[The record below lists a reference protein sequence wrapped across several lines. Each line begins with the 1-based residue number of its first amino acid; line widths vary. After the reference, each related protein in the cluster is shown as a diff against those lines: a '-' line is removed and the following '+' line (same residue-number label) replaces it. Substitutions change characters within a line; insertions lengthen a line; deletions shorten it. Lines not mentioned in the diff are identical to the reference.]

1 MTAAMRDKLSTSR
14 LLHDEPMSR
23 HTSWRIGGTAD
34 VFFRPASVAELTAF
48 IGGLDDDR
56 DILWI
61 GLGSNLL
68 VRDGGVRGVV
78 ICTLDLASRIK
89 RMDNGRVN
97 VGSGVPCTA
106 IARQCTRWQ
115 LGPAAFF
122 AGIPGTMGGALAMNA
137 GAFGGETWD
146 SVESVETLD
155 RSGQLRT
162 RDRADYRVGY
172 RSVAGVAGAG
182 VAGGGVAGVSDEW
195 FLGATLALSSD
206 PDADMGQLAEMRRRR
221 DRTQPMGVRSC
232 GSVFRNPPGDFAARL
247 IEASGLKG
255 RCIGDAKVSEK
266 HANFII
272 NRGRATAQDVERLI
286 REVRDRVKADS
297 GIALELE
304 VRVVGEN
311 DGEG

>member
-1 MTAAMRDKLSTSR
+1 MQGNQESSHLS
-14 LLHDEPMSR
+14 HDEPMSR

-34 VFFRPASVAELTAF
+34 VFFRPASVAELTDFLA
-48 IGGLDDDR
+48 GLEEGQ

-89 RMDNGRVN
+89 RLNNGRVY
-97 VGSGVPCTA
+97 VGSGVPCA
-106 IARQCTRWQ
+106 ALARQCTRWQ

-122 AGIPGTMGGALAMNA
+122 AGIPGTVGGALAMNA

-146 SVESVETLD
+146 SVESVDTLD

-162 RDRADYRVGY
+162 RARSDFLVGY
-172 RSVAGVAGAG
+172 RSVAGVSG
-182 VAGGGVAGVSDEW
+182 EW

-206 PDADMGQLAEMRRRR
+206 PAADMSQLAEMRRRR
-221 DRTQPMGVRSC
+221 DRTQPLGVRSC

-255 RCIGDAKVSEK
+255 RCVGDAMVSDK

-272 NRGRATAQDVERLI
+272 NRGRATARDVERLI
-286 REVRDRVKADS
+286 GEIRHRVEADT
-297 GIALELE
+297 GVVLELE

-311 DGEG
+311 HDES

>member
-1 MTAAMRDKLSTSR
+1 MIAAMRDKRNTSR
-14 LLHDEPMSR
+14 LHYEEPMSR
-23 HTSWRIGGTAD
+23 HTSWRIGGSAD
-34 VFFRPASVAELTAF
+34 MFFRPASVPELTDF
-48 IGGLDDDR
+48 IGGLDEGQ

-78 ICTLDLASRIK
+78 ICTLDLASRI
-89 RMDNGRVN
+89 RRLENGRVY
-97 VGSGVPCTA
+97 VGSGVPCTSL
-106 IARQCTRWQ
+106 ARQCTRWQ

-122 AGIPGTMGGALAMNA
+122 AGIPGTLGGALAMNA

-162 RDRADYRVGY
+162 RDRADYRVDY
-172 RSVAGVAGAG
+172 RSVAGVSG
-182 VAGGGVAGVSDEW
+182 EW
-195 FLGATLALSSD
+195 FLGATLALSND
-206 PDADMGQLAEMRRRR
+206 PGADMGQLAEMRRRR

-255 RCIGDAKVSEK
+255 RCIGDAMVSEK

-272 NRGRATAQDVERLI
+272 NRGRATATDVERLI
-286 REVRDRVKADS
+286 AEIRNRVEADS

-304 VRVVGEN
+304 VRVVGEK

>member
-1 MTAAMRDKLSTSR
+1 MQGNRESLHLSY
-14 LLHDEPMSR
+14 DEPMSR

-34 VFFRPASVAELTAF
+34 VFFRPASVAELTDFLA
-48 IGGLDDDR
+48 GLGKGQ

-89 RMDNGRVN
+89 RLNNGRVY
-97 VGSGVPCTA
+97 VGSGVPCA
-106 IARQCTRWQ
+106 ALARQCTRWQ

-122 AGIPGTMGGALAMNA
+122 AGIPGTVGGALAMNA

-146 SVESVETLD
+146 SVESVDTLD

-162 RDRADYRVGY
+162 RARSDFLVGY
-172 RSVAGVAGAG
+172 RSVAGVSG
-182 VAGGGVAGVSDEW
+182 EW

-206 PDADMGQLAEMRRRR
+206 PEADMSQLAEMRRRR
-221 DRTQPMGVRSC
+221 DRTQPLGVRSC

-255 RCIGDAKVSEK
+255 RRVGDAMVSEK

-272 NRGRATAQDVERLI
+272 NRGRATARDVERLI
-286 REVRDRVKADS
+286 GEIRHRVEADT
-297 GIALELE
+297 GVVLELE

-311 DGEG
+311 HDES

>member
-1 MTAAMRDKLSTSR
+1 MRDKRSTSR
-14 LLHDEPMSR
+14 LHHDEPMSR

-48 IGGLDDDR
+48 IGGLDEDR

-89 RMDNGRVN
+89 RLDDGRVY
-97 VGSGVPCTA
+97 VGSGAPCTA
-106 IARQCTRWQ
+106 LARQCTRWQ

-122 AGIPGTMGGALAMNA
+122 AGIPGTIGGALAMNA
-137 GAFGGETWD
+137 GAFGRETWD
-146 SVESVETLD
+146 SIESVETLD

-162 RDRADYRVGY
+162 RNRADYRVGY
-172 RSVAGVAGAG
+172 RSVAGVSG
-182 VAGGGVAGVSDEW
+182 EW
-195 FLGATLALSSD
+195 FLGATLALSND

-247 IEASGLKG
+247 IEASELKG
-255 RCIGDAKVSEK
+255 RCIGDAMVSEK
-266 HANFII
+266 HANFIV
-272 NRGRATAQDVERLI
+272 NRGRATARDVERLI
-286 REVRDRVKADS
+286 GEVRDRVEADS

-311 DGEG
+311 DGKG

>member
-1 MTAAMRDKLSTSR
+1 MRGNRESPHLSY
-14 LLHDEPMSR
+14 DEPMSR

-34 VFFRPASVAELTAF
+34 VFFRPASVAELTDFLA
-48 IGGLDDDR
+48 GLEEGQN
-56 DILWI
+56 ILWI

-89 RMDNGRVN
+89 RLNNGRVY
-97 VGSGVPCTA
+97 VGSGVPCA
-106 IARQCTRWQ
+106 ALARQCTRWQ

-122 AGIPGTMGGALAMNA
+122 AGIPGTVGGALAMNA

-146 SVESVETLD
+146 SVESVDTLD

-162 RDRADYRVGY
+162 RARSDFLVGY
-172 RSVAGVAGAG
+172 RSVAGVSG
-182 VAGGGVAGVSDEW
+182 EW
-195 FLGATLALSSD
+195 FLGATLALSRD
-206 PDADMGQLAEMRRRR
+206 PAADMSQLAEMRRRR
-221 DRTQPMGVRSC
+221 DRTQPLGVRSC

-255 RCIGDAKVSEK
+255 RRVGDAMVSEK

-272 NRGRATAQDVERLI
+272 NRGRATARDVERLI
-286 REVRDRVKADS
+286 GEIRHRVEADT
-297 GIALELE
+297 GVVLELE

-311 DGEG
+311 HDES

>member
-1 MTAAMRDKLSTSR
+1 MRGNRESSHLSY
-14 LLHDEPMSR
+14 DEPMSR

-34 VFFRPASVAELTAF
+34 VFFRPASVAELTDFLA
-48 IGGLDDDR
+48 GLEEGQ

-89 RMDNGRVN
+89 RLNNGRVY
-97 VGSGVPCTA
+97 VGSGVPCA
-106 IARQCTRWQ
+106 ALARQCTRWQ

-122 AGIPGTMGGALAMNA
+122 AGIPGTVGGALAMNA

-146 SVESVETLD
+146 SVESVDTLD

-162 RDRADYRVGY
+162 RARSDFLVGY
-172 RSVAGVAGAG
+172 RSVAGVSG
-182 VAGGGVAGVSDEW
+182 EW
-195 FLGATLALSSD
+195 FLGATLAFSSD
-206 PDADMGQLAEMRRRR
+206 PAADMSQLAEMRRRR
-221 DRTQPMGVRSC
+221 DRTQPLGVRSC

-255 RCIGDAKVSEK
+255 RCVGDAMVSDK

-272 NRGRATAQDVERLI
+272 NRGRATARDVERLI
-286 REVRDRVKADS
+286 GEIRHRVEADT
-297 GIALELE
+297 GVVLELE

-311 DGEG
+311 HDES

>member
-1 MTAAMRDKLSTSR
+1 MARRGNRESLRLSY
-14 LLHDEPMSR
+14 DEPMSR

-34 VFFRPASVAELTAF
+34 VFFRPASVTELTDFLA
-48 IGGLDDDR
+48 GLGKGQ

-89 RMDNGRVN
+89 RLNDGRVS
-97 VGSGVPCTA
+97 VGSGVPCA
-106 IARQCTRWQ
+106 ALARQCTRWQ

-122 AGIPGTMGGALAMNA
+122 AGIPGTVGGALAMNA

-146 SVESVETLD
+146 SVESVDTLD
-155 RSGQLRT
+155 RSGRLRA
-162 RDRADYRVGY
+162 RARSDFLVGY
-172 RSVAGVAGAG
+172 RSVAGVSG
-182 VAGGGVAGVSDEW
+182 EW

-206 PDADMGQLAEMRRRR
+206 PAADMSQLAEMRRRR
-221 DRTQPMGVRSC
+221 DRTQPLGVRSC

-255 RCIGDAKVSEK
+255 RRVGDAMVSDK

-272 NRGRATAQDVERLI
+272 NRGRATARDVERLI
-286 REVRDRVKADS
+286 GEIRHRVEADT
-297 GIALELE
+297 GVVLELE

-311 DGEG
+311 HDES

>member
-1 MTAAMRDKLSTSR
+1 M
-14 LLHDEPMSR
+14 
-23 HTSWRIGGTAD
+23 
-34 VFFRPASVAELTAF
+34 FFRPASVAELTAF
-48 IGGLDDDR
+48 VGGLDEDR

-89 RMDNGRVN
+89 RLDKGRVY

-106 IARQCTRWQ
+106 LARQCVRWQ

-122 AGIPGTMGGALAMNA
+122 AGIPGTIGGALAMNA

-162 RDRADYRVGY
+162 RNRADYRVGY
-172 RSVAGVAGAG
+172 RSVAGVSG
-182 VAGGGVAGVSDEW
+182 EW
-195 FLGATLALSSD
+195 FLGATLALSND

-255 RCIGDAKVSEK
+255 RCIGDAMVSEK
-266 HANFII
+266 HANFIV
-272 NRGRATAQDVERLI
+272 NRGRATARDVERLI
-286 REVRDRVKADS
+286 GEVRDRVEADS
-297 GIALELE
+297 GIALDLE

>member
-1 MTAAMRDKLSTSR
+1 MRGNRESSHLS
-14 LLHDEPMSR
+14 HDEPMSR

-34 VFFRPASVAELTAF
+34 VFFRPASVAELTDFLA
-48 IGGLDDDR
+48 GLEEGQN
-56 DILWI
+56 ILWI

-89 RMDNGRVN
+89 RLNDGRVY
-97 VGSGVPCTA
+97 VGSGVPCA
-106 IARQCTRWQ
+106 ALARQCTRWQ

-122 AGIPGTMGGALAMNA
+122 AGIPGTVGGALAMNA

-146 SVESVETLD
+146 SVESVDTLD

-162 RDRADYRVGY
+162 RARSDFLVGY
-172 RSVAGVAGAG
+172 RSVAGVSG
-182 VAGGGVAGVSDEW
+182 EW

-206 PDADMGQLAEMRRRR
+206 PEADMSQLAEMRRRR
-221 DRTQPMGVRSC
+221 DRTQPLGVRSC

-255 RCIGDAKVSEK
+255 RCVGDAMVSDK

-272 NRGRATAQDVERLI
+272 NRGRATARDVERLI
-286 REVRDRVKADS
+286 GEIRHRVEADT
-297 GIALELE
+297 GVVLELE

-311 DGEG
+311 HDES

>member
-1 MTAAMRDKLSTSR
+1 MRDKRSTSR
-14 LLHDEPMSR
+14 LHHDEPMSR

-48 IGGLDDDR
+48 IGGLDEDR

-89 RMDNGRVN
+89 RLDDGRVY
-97 VGSGVPCTA
+97 VGSGAPCTA
-106 IARQCTRWQ
+106 LARQCTRWQ

-122 AGIPGTMGGALAMNA
+122 AGIPGTIGGALAMNA

-146 SVESVETLD
+146 SIESVETLD

-162 RDRADYRVGY
+162 RNRADYRVGY
-172 RSVAGVAGAG
+172 RSVAGVSG
-182 VAGGGVAGVSDEW
+182 EW
-195 FLGATLALSSD
+195 FLGATLALSND

-255 RCIGDAKVSEK
+255 RCIGDAMVSEK
-266 HANFII
+266 HANFIV
-272 NRGRATAQDVERLI
+272 NRGRATARDVERLI
-286 REVRDRVKADS
+286 GEVRDRVEADS

-311 DGEG
+311 DGKG

>member
-1 MTAAMRDKLSTSR
+1 MRGNRESSHLSY
-14 LLHDEPMSR
+14 DEPMSR

-34 VFFRPASVAELTAF
+34 VFFRPASVAELTDFLA
-48 IGGLDDDR
+48 GLEEGQN
-56 DILWI
+56 ILWI

-89 RMDNGRVN
+89 RLNDGRVD
-97 VGSGVPCTA
+97 VGSGVPCA
-106 IARQCTRWQ
+106 ALARQCTRWQ

-122 AGIPGTMGGALAMNA
+122 AGIPGTVGGALAMNA

-146 SVESVETLD
+146 SVESVDTLD

-162 RDRADYRVGY
+162 RARSDFLVGY
-172 RSVAGVAGAG
+172 RSVAGVSG
-182 VAGGGVAGVSDEW
+182 EW

-206 PDADMGQLAEMRRRR
+206 PAADMSQLAEMRRRR
-221 DRTQPMGVRSC
+221 DRTQPLGVRSC

-255 RCIGDAKVSEK
+255 RCVGDAMVSDK

-272 NRGRATAQDVERLI
+272 NRGRATARDVERLI
-286 REVRDRVKADS
+286 GEIRHRVEADT
-297 GIALELE
+297 GVVLELE

-311 DGEG
+311 HDES

>member
-1 MTAAMRDKLSTSR
+1 MRGNRESSHLSY
-14 LLHDEPMSR
+14 DEPMSR

-34 VFFRPASVAELTAF
+34 VFFRPASVAELTDFLA
-48 IGGLDDDR
+48 GLEEGQN
-56 DILWI
+56 ILWI

-89 RMDNGRVN
+89 RLNDGRVY
-97 VGSGVPCTA
+97 VGSGVPCA
-106 IARQCTRWQ
+106 ALARQCTRWQ

-122 AGIPGTMGGALAMNA
+122 AGIPGTVGGALAMNA

-146 SVESVETLD
+146 SVESVDTLD

-162 RDRADYRVGY
+162 RARSDFLVGY
-172 RSVAGVAGAG
+172 RSVAGVSG
-182 VAGGGVAGVSDEW
+182 EW

-206 PDADMGQLAEMRRRR
+206 PEADMSQLAEMRRRR
-221 DRTQPMGVRSC
+221 DRTQPLGVRSC

-255 RCIGDAKVSEK
+255 RCVGDAMVSDK
-266 HANFII
+266 HANFIV
-272 NRGRATAQDVERLI
+272 NRGRATARDVERLI
-286 REVRDRVKADS
+286 GEIRHRVEADT
-297 GIALELE
+297 GVVLELE

-311 DGEG
+311 HDES

>member
-1 MTAAMRDKLSTSR
+1 MIAAMRSR
-14 LLHDEPMSR
+14 RNSPRLRYDEPMSR

-34 VFFRPASVAELTAF
+34 VFFRPAGVAELTGF
-48 IGGLDDDR
+48 IAGLDDDQ

-68 VRDGGVRGVV
+68 VRDGGIRGVV

-89 RMDNGRVN
+89 RLDKGRVS
-97 VGSGVPCTA
+97 VGSGVPCTSL
-106 IARQCTRWQ
+106 ARQCTRWQ

-122 AGIPGTMGGALAMNA
+122 AGIPGTVGGALAMNA

-155 RSGQLRT
+155 RSGRLRT
-162 RDRADYRVGY
+162 RDRAAYHVGY
-172 RSVAGVAGAG
+172 RSVS
-182 VAGGGVAGVSDEW
+182 GVSGEW
-195 FLGATLALSSD
+195 FLGATLALSGD
-206 PDADMGQLAEMRRRR
+206 PEADMSQLAEMRRRR

-255 RCIGDAKVSEK
+255 RCIGDAMVSEK

-272 NRGRATAQDVERLI
+272 NRGNATAGDVERLI
-286 REVRDRVKADS
+286 DEVRDRVEADS
-297 GIALELE
+297 GVVLELE
-304 VRVVGEN
+304 VRVVGAH
-311 DGEG
+311 DGQG

>member
-1 MTAAMRDKLSTSR
+1 M
-14 LLHDEPMSR
+14 
-23 HTSWRIGGTAD
+23 
-34 VFFRPASVAELTAF
+34 AELTAF
-48 IGGLDDDR
+48 IGGLDEDR

-89 RMDNGRVN
+89 RLDDGRVY
-97 VGSGVPCTA
+97 VGSGAPCTA
-106 IARQCTRWQ
+106 LARQCTRWQ

-122 AGIPGTMGGALAMNA
+122 AGIPGTIGGALAMNA
-137 GAFGGETWD
+137 GAFGRETWD
-146 SVESVETLD
+146 SIESVETLD

-162 RDRADYRVGY
+162 RNRADYRVGY
-172 RSVAGVAGAG
+172 RSVAGVSG
-182 VAGGGVAGVSDEW
+182 EW
-195 FLGATLALSSD
+195 FLGATLALSND

-255 RCIGDAKVSEK
+255 RCIGDAMVSEK
-266 HANFII
+266 HANFIV
-272 NRGRATAQDVERLI
+272 NRGRATARDVERLI
-286 REVRDRVKADS
+286 GEVRDRVEADS

-311 DGEG
+311 DGKG

>member
-1 MTAAMRDKLSTSR
+1 MRGNRESPHLSY
-14 LLHDEPMSR
+14 DEPMSR

-34 VFFRPASVAELTAF
+34 VFFRPASVAELTDFLA
-48 IGGLDDDR
+48 GLEEGQN
-56 DILWI
+56 ILWI

-89 RMDNGRVN
+89 RLNNGRVY
-97 VGSGVPCTA
+97 VGSGVPCA
-106 IARQCTRWQ
+106 ALARQCTRWQ

-122 AGIPGTMGGALAMNA
+122 AGIPGTVGGALAMNA

-146 SVESVETLD
+146 SVESVDTLD

-162 RDRADYRVGY
+162 RARSDFLVGY
-172 RSVAGVAGAG
+172 RSVAGVSG
-182 VAGGGVAGVSDEW
+182 EW
-195 FLGATLALSSD
+195 FLGATLAFSSD
-206 PDADMGQLAEMRRRR
+206 PAADMSQLAEMRRRR
-221 DRTQPMGVRSC
+221 DRTQPLGVRSC

-255 RCIGDAKVSEK
+255 RCVGDAMVSDK

-272 NRGRATAQDVERLI
+272 NRGRATARDVERLI
-286 REVRDRVKADS
+286 GEIRHRVEADT
-297 GIALELE
+297 GVVLELE

-311 DGEG
+311 HDES

>member
-1 MTAAMRDKLSTSR
+1 MRGNRESSHLSY
-14 LLHDEPMSR
+14 DEPMSR

-34 VFFRPASVAELTAF
+34 VFFRPASVAELTDFLA
-48 IGGLDDDR
+48 GLEEGQN
-56 DILWI
+56 ILWI

-89 RMDNGRVN
+89 RLNNGRVY
-97 VGSGVPCTA
+97 VGSGVPCA
-106 IARQCTRWQ
+106 ALARQCTRWQ

-122 AGIPGTMGGALAMNA
+122 AGIPGTVGGALAMNA

-146 SVESVETLD
+146 SVESVDTLD

-162 RDRADYRVGY
+162 RARSDFLVGY
-172 RSVAGVAGAG
+172 RSVAGVSG
-182 VAGGGVAGVSDEW
+182 EW
-195 FLGATLALSSD
+195 FLGATLAFSSD
-206 PDADMGQLAEMRRRR
+206 PAADMSQLAEMRRRR
-221 DRTQPMGVRSC
+221 DRTQPLGVRSC

-255 RCIGDAKVSEK
+255 RRVGDAMVSEK

-272 NRGRATAQDVERLI
+272 NRGRATARDVERLI
-286 REVRDRVKADS
+286 GEIRHRVEADT
-297 GIALELE
+297 GVVLELE

-311 DGEG
+311 HDES

>member
-1 MTAAMRDKLSTSR
+1 MRGNRESSHLSY
-14 LLHDEPMSR
+14 DEPMSR

-34 VFFRPASVAELTAF
+34 VFFRPASVAELTDFLA
-48 IGGLDDDR
+48 GLEEGQN
-56 DILWI
+56 ILWI

-89 RMDNGRVN
+89 RLNDGRVY
-97 VGSGVPCTA
+97 VGSGVPCA
-106 IARQCTRWQ
+106 ALARQCTRWQ

-122 AGIPGTMGGALAMNA
+122 AGIPGTVGGALAMNA

-146 SVESVETLD
+146 SVESVDTLD

-162 RDRADYRVGY
+162 RARSDFLVGY
-172 RSVAGVAGAG
+172 RSVAGVSG
-182 VAGGGVAGVSDEW
+182 EW

-206 PDADMGQLAEMRRRR
+206 PAADMSQLAEMRRRR
-221 DRTQPMGVRSC
+221 DRTQPLGVRSC

-255 RCIGDAKVSEK
+255 RCVGDAMVSDK

-272 NRGRATAQDVERLI
+272 NRGRATARDVERLI
-286 REVRDRVKADS
+286 GEIRHRVEVDTGVV
-297 GIALELE
+297 LELE

-311 DGEG
+311 HDES

>member
-1 MTAAMRDKLSTSR
+1 MRGNRESSHLSY
-14 LLHDEPMSR
+14 DEPMSR

-34 VFFRPASVAELTAF
+34 VFFRPASVAELTDFLA
-48 IGGLDDDR
+48 GLEEGQN
-56 DILWI
+56 ILWI

-89 RMDNGRVN
+89 RLNDGRVY
-97 VGSGVPCTA
+97 VGSGVPCA
-106 IARQCTRWQ
+106 ALARQCTRWQ

-122 AGIPGTMGGALAMNA
+122 AGIPGTVGGALAMNA

-146 SVESVETLD
+146 SVESVDTLD

-162 RDRADYRVGY
+162 RARSDFLVGY
-172 RSVAGVAGAG
+172 RSVAGVSG
-182 VAGGGVAGVSDEW
+182 EW

-206 PDADMGQLAEMRRRR
+206 PEADMSQLAEMRRRR
-221 DRTQPMGVRSC
+221 DRTQPLGVRSC

-255 RCIGDAKVSEK
+255 RCVGDAMVSDK

-272 NRGRATAQDVERLI
+272 NRGRATARDVERLI
-286 REVRDRVKADS
+286 GEIRHRVEADT
-297 GIALELE
+297 GVVLELE

-311 DGEG
+311 HDES

>member
-1 MTAAMRDKLSTSR
+1 MRDKRSASR
-14 LLHDEPMSR
+14 LHQDEPMSR

-34 VFFRPASVAELTAF
+34 VFFRPAGVAELTAF
-48 IGGLDDDR
+48 IGGLDADR

-89 RMDNGRVN
+89 RLDDGRVS

-106 IARQCTRWQ
+106 LARQCTRWE

-122 AGIPGTMGGALAMNA
+122 AGIPGTIGGALAMNA

-155 RSGQLRT
+155 RKGQLRT
-162 RDRADYRVGY
+162 RIRADYRVGY
-172 RSVAGVAGAG
+172 RSVAGVSG
-182 VAGGGVAGVSDEW
+182 EW

-255 RCIGDAKVSEK
+255 RCIGDAMVSEK

-272 NRGRATAQDVERLI
+272 NRGRATARDVERLI
-286 REVRDRVKADS
+286 DEVRDRVEADS

-304 VRVVGEN
+304 VRVVGEK

>member
-1 MTAAMRDKLSTSR
+1 MRGNRESSHLSY
-14 LLHDEPMSR
+14 DEPMSR

-34 VFFRPASVAELTAF
+34 VFFRPASVAELTDFLA
-48 IGGLDDDR
+48 GLEEGQN
-56 DILWI
+56 ILWI

-89 RMDNGRVN
+89 RLNDGRVY
-97 VGSGVPCTA
+97 VGSGVPCA
-106 IARQCTRWQ
+106 ALARQCTRWQ

-122 AGIPGTMGGALAMNA
+122 AGIPGTVGGALAMNA

-146 SVESVETLD
+146 SVESVDTLD

-162 RDRADYRVGY
+162 RARSDFLVGY
-172 RSVAGVAGAG
+172 RSVAGVSG
-182 VAGGGVAGVSDEW
+182 EW

-206 PDADMGQLAEMRRRR
+206 PAADMSQLAEMRRRR
-221 DRTQPMGVRSC
+221 DRTQPLGVRSC

-255 RCIGDAKVSEK
+255 RCVGDAMVSDK
-266 HANFII
+266 HANFIV
-272 NRGRATAQDVERLI
+272 NRGCATARDVERLI
-286 REVRDRVKADS
+286 GEIRHRVEADT
-297 GIALELE
+297 GVVLELE

-311 DGEG
+311 HDES

>member
-1 MTAAMRDKLSTSR
+1 MIAAMRDKRSTSPP
-14 LLHDEPMSR
+14 HYDEPMSR

-34 VFFRPASVAELTAF
+34 VFFRPAGVAELTAF
-48 IGGLDDDR
+48 IGGLDEDQ

-89 RMDNGRVN
+89 RLDNGRVY

-106 IARQCTRWQ
+106 LARQCTRWQ

-122 AGIPGTMGGALAMNA
+122 AGIPGTVGGALAMNA

-155 RSGQLRT
+155 RKGQLRT

-172 RSVAGVAGAG
+172 RSVAGVSG
-182 VAGGGVAGVSDEW
+182 EW
-195 FLGATLALSSD
+195 FLGATLALSND

-232 GSVFRNPPGDFAARL
+232 GSVFRNPPDDFAARL

-255 RCIGDAKVSEK
+255 RCIGDAMVSEK

-272 NRGRATAQDVERLI
+272 NRGRATARDVERLI
-286 REVRDRVKADS
+286 DEVRDRVEADS

-304 VRVVGEN
+304 VRIVGEN

>member
-1 MTAAMRDKLSTSR
+1 MQGNRESSHLSY
-14 LLHDEPMSR
+14 DEPMSR

-34 VFFRPASVAELTAF
+34 VFFRPASVTELTDFLA
-48 IGGLDDDR
+48 GLEEAQ

-89 RMDNGRVN
+89 RLNSGRVS
-97 VGSGVPCTA
+97 VGSGVPCA
-106 IARQCTRWQ
+106 ALARQCTRWQ

-122 AGIPGTMGGALAMNA
+122 AGIPGTVGGALAMNA

-146 SVESVETLD
+146 SVESVDTLD

-162 RDRADYRVGY
+162 RARSDFLVGY
-172 RSVAGVAGAG
+172 RSVAGVSG
-182 VAGGGVAGVSDEW
+182 EW

-206 PDADMGQLAEMRRRR
+206 PAADMSQLAEMRRRR
-221 DRTQPMGVRSC
+221 DRTQPLGVRSC

-255 RCIGDAKVSEK
+255 RRVGDAMVSDK

-272 NRGRATAQDVERLI
+272 NRGRATARDVERLI
-286 REVRDRVKADS
+286 GEIRHRVEADT
-297 GIALELE
+297 GVVLELE

-311 DGEG
+311 HGES

>member
-1 MTAAMRDKLSTSR
+1 MRGNRESSHLSY
-14 LLHDEPMSR
+14 DEPMSR

-34 VFFRPASVAELTAF
+34 VFLRPASVAELTDFLA
-48 IGGLDDDR
+48 GLEEGQ

-89 RMDNGRVN
+89 RLNNGRVY
-97 VGSGVPCTA
+97 VGSGVPCA
-106 IARQCTRWQ
+106 ALARQCTRWQ

-122 AGIPGTMGGALAMNA
+122 AGIPGTVGGALAMNA

-146 SVESVETLD
+146 SVESVDTLD

-162 RDRADYRVGY
+162 RARSDFLVGY
-172 RSVAGVAGAG
+172 RSVAGVSG
-182 VAGGGVAGVSDEW
+182 EW
-195 FLGATLALSSD
+195 FLGATLAFSSD
-206 PDADMGQLAEMRRRR
+206 PAADMSQLAEMRRRR
-221 DRTQPMGVRSC
+221 DRTQPLGVRSC

-255 RCIGDAKVSEK
+255 RCVGDAMVSDK

-272 NRGRATAQDVERLI
+272 NRGRATARDVERLI
-286 REVRDRVKADS
+286 GEIRHRVEADT
-297 GIALELE
+297 GVVLELE

-311 DGEG
+311 HDES